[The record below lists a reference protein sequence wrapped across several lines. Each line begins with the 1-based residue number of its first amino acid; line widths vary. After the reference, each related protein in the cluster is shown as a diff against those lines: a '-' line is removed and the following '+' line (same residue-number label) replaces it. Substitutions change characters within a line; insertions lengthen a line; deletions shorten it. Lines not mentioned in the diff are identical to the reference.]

1 MVRRGVHVC
10 VCACVYGWLCVMRH
24 MVCRWSY
31 REWYVGVC
39 MCVRVWCVIM
49 WVGGHTEMVRRD
61 VHVCVCAFVYGWLC
75 VMRHMVC
82 RWSYRK
88 WQDAVVQSV
97 CEPALTV
104 PYVTQT

>member
-1 MVRRGVHVC
+1 
-10 VCACVYGWLCVMRH
+10 
-24 MVCRWSY
+24 
-31 REWYVGVC
+31 
-39 MCVRVWCVIM
+39 
-49 WVGGHTEMVRRD
+49 MVRRD